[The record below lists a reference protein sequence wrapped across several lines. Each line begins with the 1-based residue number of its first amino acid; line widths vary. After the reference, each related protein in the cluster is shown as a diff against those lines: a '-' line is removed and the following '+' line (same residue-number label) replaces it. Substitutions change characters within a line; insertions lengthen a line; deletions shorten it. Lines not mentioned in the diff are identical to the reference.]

1 MPLGLAR
8 TAEGFL
14 NHLLPSVSK
23 AQREVIMLY
32 QRFWIYQRERFPL
45 VSQGLLIG
53 VISLCSVGFSV
64 LLRSAATATPLES
77 SLPLP
82 QLGLAVLVAMGCAL
96 GFFFQMRVADEYKDY
111 DTDLQY
117 RPYRPVQ
124 RGLITLRELAWL
136 AGGMMVVQ
144 LGLSLWLDVR
154 MVLPLLLVWGYMG
167 LMRQEFFVRDWLRR
181 HAVAYMLSHLVIA
194 PLIFFY
200 ITACDW
206 LVAGATPTLGLV
218 WFLATA
224 FFNGMFYEIGRKI
237 RAPQNEETG
246 VETYSQLWG
255 RPTAIAVWWLMLA
268 LAGVCAA
275 AAAFAIHFFTPVI
288 GLVLLLLLITG
299 WLGVRFLQQPRP
311 ASGGTIQSVSALAM
325 MALYLGLGVLPFVV
339 SRY

>member
-1 MPLGLAR
+1 M
-8 TAEGFL
+8 
-14 NHLLPSVSK
+14 LL
-23 AQREVIMLY
+23 

-53 VISLCSVGFSV
+53 VISLCSVMFSM
-64 LLRSAATATPLES
+64 LLRDAATSASLGS
-77 SLPLP
+77 SLLLP
-82 QLGLAVLVAMGCAL
+82 HFALALLVAIGSAL
-96 GFFFQMRVADEYKDY
+96 GFFFQMRVADEFKDY

-167 LMRQEFFVRDWLRR
+167 LMRQEFFVRDWLRH
-181 HAVAYMLSHLVIA
+181 HAVAYMLSQLVIA
-194 PLIFFY
+194 PLIVFY

-206 LVAGATPTLGLV
+206 LVAGATPMLGLF
-218 WFLATA
+218 WFLAAA
-224 FFNGMFYEIGRKI
+224 FFNGIFYEIGRKI

-275 AAAFAIHFFTPVI
+275 VAARTIHFFMPVI
-288 GLVLLLLLITG
+288 VLVSVLLLITG

-311 ASGGTIQSVSALAM
+311 AAGETIQTFSGLAM
-325 MALYLGLGVLPFVV
+325 MALYLSLGVLPFVV

>member
-1 MPLGLAR
+1 M
-8 TAEGFL
+8 
-14 NHLLPSVSK
+14 LL
-23 AQREVIMLY
+23 

-45 VSQGLLIG
+45 FSQGLLIG
-53 VISLCSVGFSV
+53 VISLCSVMFSV
-64 LLRSAATATPLES
+64 LLRDAATSAALGS
-77 SLPLP
+77 SLQLP
-82 QLGLAVLVAMGCAL
+82 HFALAILVAMGSAL

-117 RPYRPVQ
+117 RSYRPVQ

-206 LVAGATPTLGLV
+206 LVAGATPAPGLL
-218 WFLATA
+218 WFLAVA
-224 FFNGMFYEIGRKI
+224 FFNGMLYEIGRKI
-237 RAPQNEETG
+237 RAPQDEETG

-255 RPTAIAVWWLMLA
+255 RPTAVAVWWLMLA

-275 AAAFAIHFFTPVI
+275 AAARTTR
-288 GLVLLLLLITG
+288 GRL
-299 WLGVRFLQQPRP
+299 
-311 ASGGTIQSVSALAM
+311 ALAV
-325 MALYLGLGVLPFVV
+325 A
-339 SRY
+339 R

>member
-1 MPLGLAR
+1 M
-8 TAEGFL
+8 
-14 NHLLPSVSK
+14 LL
-23 AQREVIMLY
+23 

-53 VISLCSVGFSV
+53 VISLCSVMFSM
-64 LLRSAATATPLES
+64 LLRDAATSASLGS
-77 SLPLP
+77 SLLLP
-82 QLGLAVLVAMGCAL
+82 HFALALLVAIGSAL
-96 GFFFQMRVADEYKDY
+96 GFFFQMRVADEFKDY

-167 LMRQEFFVRDWLRR
+167 LMRQEFFVRDWLRH

-206 LVAGATPTLGLV
+206 LVAGATPMLGLF
-218 WFLATA
+218 WFLAAA
-224 FFNGMFYEIGRKI
+224 FFNGIFYEIGRKI

-275 AAAFAIHFFTPVI
+275 VAARTIHFFMPVI
-288 GLVLLLLLITG
+288 VLVSVLLLITG

-311 ASGGTIQSVSALAM
+311 AAGETIQTFSGLAM
-325 MALYLGLGVLPFVV
+325 MALYLSLGVLPFVV

>member
-1 MPLGLAR
+1 M
-8 TAEGFL
+8 
-14 NHLLPSVSK
+14 LL
-23 AQREVIMLY
+23 

-45 VSQGLLIG
+45 FSQGVLIG

-64 LLRSAATATPLES
+64 LLRSVATSAALGS
-77 SLPLP
+77 SLKLP
-82 QLGLAVLVAMGCAL
+82 HVGLAVLVAMGSAL

-111 DTDLQY
+111 DTDLHY
-117 RPYRPVQ
+117 RPYRPVP

-154 MVLPLLLVWGYMG
+154 MVLPRLLVWGYMG

-206 LVAGATPTLGLV
+206 LVAGVTPAIGLL
-218 WFLATA
+218 WFLAAA

-275 AAAFAIHFFTPVI
+275 AAARTIHFFTPVI
-288 GLVLLLLLITG
+288 GLTLVLLLIAG
-299 WLGVRFLQQPRP
+299 WLGVRFLQKPRP
-311 ASGGTIQSVSALAM
+311 SSGAMIQSVSALAM
-325 MALYLGLGVLPFVV
+325 MALYLSLGVLPFVV
-339 SRY
+339 SSRW

>member
-1 MPLGLAR
+1 M
-8 TAEGFL
+8 
-14 NHLLPSVSK
+14 LL
-23 AQREVIMLY
+23 

-53 VISLCSVGFSV
+53 VISLCSVMFSV
-64 LLRSAATATPLES
+64 LLRDAATSASLGS
-77 SLPLP
+77 SL
-82 QLGLAVLVAMGCAL
+82 QLSHFALAILVAMGSAL
-96 GFFFQMRVADEYKDY
+96 GFFFQMRVADEFKDY

-167 LMRQEFFVRDWLRR
+167 LMRQEFFVRDWLR
-181 HAVAYMLSHLVIA
+181 HHVVAYMLSHLVIA

-206 LVAGATPTLGLV
+206 LVAGATPVLGLF
-218 WFLATA
+218 WFLAAA
-224 FFNGMFYEIGRKI
+224 FFNGIFYEIGRKI

-275 AAAFAIHFFTPVI
+275 VAARTIHFFMPVI
-288 GLVLLLLLITG
+288 VLVSVLLLITG

-311 ASGGTIQSVSALAM
+311 AAGETIQTFSGLAM
-325 MALYLGLGVLPFVV
+325 MALYLSLGVLPFVV

>member
-1 MPLGLAR
+1 M
-8 TAEGFL
+8 
-14 NHLLPSVSK
+14 LL
-23 AQREVIMLY
+23 

-45 VSQGLLIG
+45 FSQGLLIG
-53 VISLCSVGFSV
+53 VISLCSVMFSV
-64 LLRSAATATPLES
+64 LLRDAATSAALGS
-77 SLPLP
+77 SLQLP
-82 QLGLAVLVAMGCAL
+82 HFALAILVAMGSAL

-117 RPYRPVQ
+117 RSYRPVQ

-206 LVAGATPTLGLV
+206 LVAGATPAPGLL
-218 WFLATA
+218 WFLAVA
-224 FFNGMFYEIGRKI
+224 FFNGMLYEIGRKI
-237 RAPQNEETG
+237 RAPQDEETG

-255 RPTAIAVWWLMLA
+255 RPTAVAVWWLMLA

-275 AAAFAIHFFTPVI
+275 AAARTIHFFTPVI
-288 GLVLLLLLITG
+288 VLVFVLLLITG
-299 WLGVRFLQQPRP
+299 WLGVRFLQKPRP
-311 ASGGTIQSVSALAM
+311 SAGAIIQNVSALAM
-325 MALYLGLGVLPFVV
+325 MALYLGLGVMPFVV

>member
-1 MPLGLAR
+1 M
-8 TAEGFL
+8 
-14 NHLLPSVSK
+14 LL
-23 AQREVIMLY
+23 

-53 VISLCSVGFSV
+53 VISLCSVMFSV
-64 LLRSAATATPLES
+64 LLRDAATSASLGS

-82 QLGLAVLVAMGCAL
+82 HFALALLVAIGSAL
-96 GFFFQMRVADEYKDY
+96 GFFFQMRVADEFKDY

-206 LVAGATPTLGLV
+206 LVAGATPALGLF
-218 WFLATA
+218 WFLAAA
-224 FFNGMFYEIGRKI
+224 FFNGIFYEIGRKI

-255 RPTAIAVWWLMLA
+255 RPTAIAVWWLTLA
-268 LAGVCAA
+268 MASVCAA
-275 AAAFAIHFFTPVI
+275 VAAHSIDFFTPVSA
-288 GLVLLLLLITG
+288 LVLVLLLITG
-299 WLGVRFLQQPRP
+299 WLGVRFLRQPRP
-311 ASGGTIQSVSALAM
+311 AAGGTIQTFSGLAM
-325 MALYLGLGVLPFVV
+325 MALYLSLGVLPFVV

>member
-1 MPLGLAR
+1 
-8 TAEGFL
+8 
-14 NHLLPSVSK
+14 
-23 AQREVIMLY
+23 MLY

-45 VSQGLLIG
+45 LSQGVLIG
-53 VISLCSVGFSV
+53 VISLCSVTFSV
-64 LLRSAATATPLES
+64 LLRDAVTSAPLGS
-77 SLPLP
+77 SLKLP
-82 QLGLAVLVAMGCAL
+82 HFALALLVAMGSAL
-96 GFFFQMRVADEYKDY
+96 GFFFQMRVADEFKDY
-111 DTDLQY
+111 ETDLHY

-136 AGGMMVVQ
+136 AGGMMAVQ

-206 LVAGATPTLGLV
+206 LVAGAAPTLGLL
-218 WFLATA
+218 WFLAAA
-224 FFNGMFYEIGRKI
+224 FFNGIFYEIGRKI

-275 AAAFAIHFFTPVI
+275 AAARSIDFFTPVVALT
-288 GLVLLLLLITG
+288 LVLLLGAG
-299 WLGVRFLQQPRP
+299 WMGARFLQKPRP
-311 ASGGTIQSVSALAM
+311 SAGAMLQTVSALAM
-325 MALYLGLGVLPFVV
+325 MVLYLSLGVMPFVV
-339 SRY
+339 STYW

>member
-1 MPLGLAR
+1 M
-8 TAEGFL
+8 
-14 NHLLPSVSK
+14 LL
-23 AQREVIMLY
+23 

-45 VSQGLLIG
+45 FSQGVLIG

-64 LLRSAATATPLES
+64 LLRSAAASAAPGSIVT
-77 SLPLP
+77 LP
-82 QLGLAVLVAMGCAL
+82 QFALAVLVALGCAL
-96 GFFFQMRVADEYKDY
+96 GFFFQMRVADEFKDY

-194 PLIFFY
+194 PLIFLY

-206 LVAGATPTLGLV
+206 LVAGATPAIGLF
-218 WFLATA
+218 WFLAAA
-224 FFNGMFYEIGRKI
+224 FFNGIFYEIGRKI
-237 RAPQNEETG
+237 RAPQSEETG
-246 VETYSQLWG
+246 VETYSSLWG
-255 RPTAIAVWWLMLA
+255 RPTALALWWLVLA

-275 AAAFAIHFFTPVI
+275 AAAHTIHVFTPVI
-288 GLVLLLLLITG
+288 GLTLVLLLSAG
-299 WLGVRFLQQPRP
+299 WMGAHFLQQPRP
-311 ASGGTIQSVSALAM
+311 SSGATIQTFSGLAM
-325 MALYLGLGVLPFVV
+325 MALYLSLGVLPFVV
-339 SRY
+339 SVIDKS

>member
-1 MPLGLAR
+1 M
-8 TAEGFL
+8 
-14 NHLLPSVSK
+14 LL
-23 AQREVIMLY
+23 
-32 QRFWIYQRERFPL
+32 QRFWVYQRERFPL
-45 VSQGLLIG
+45 FSQGLLIG
-53 VISLCSVGFSV
+53 VISLCSVTFSM
-64 LLRSAATATPLES
+64 LLRDAATSAALGS
-77 SLPLP
+77 SLQLP
-82 QLGLAVLVAMGCAL
+82 HFALALLVAMGSAL
-96 GFFFQMRVADEYKDY
+96 GFFFQMRVADEFKDY

-206 LVAGATPTLGLV
+206 LVAGATPALGLF
-218 WFLATA
+218 WFLAAA
-224 FFNGMFYEIGRKI
+224 FFNGIFYEIGRKI

-255 RPTAIAVWWLMLA
+255 RPTAIAVWWLTLA
-268 LAGVCAA
+268 LAGVCVAVAA
-275 AAAFAIHFFTPVI
+275 RTIHFFMPVI
-288 GLVLLLLLITG
+288 VLVSVLLLITG

-311 ASGGTIQSVSALAM
+311 AAGETIQSVSALAM
-325 MALYLGLGVLPFVV
+325 MALYLSLGVLPFVV

>member
-1 MPLGLAR
+1 
-8 TAEGFL
+8 
-14 NHLLPSVSK
+14 
-23 AQREVIMLY
+23 MLV

-45 VSQGLLIG
+45 FSQGMLIS
-53 VISLCSVGFSV
+53 VISLCSVTFSM
-64 LLRSAATATPLES
+64 LLRDAAASTTPGSILKT
-77 SLPLP
+77 P
-82 QLGLAVLVAMGCAL
+82 QLGLALLVAMGSAL
-96 GFFFQMRVADEYKDY
+96 GFFFQMRVADEFKDY
-111 DTDLQY
+111 ETDLHY

-154 MVLPLLLVWGYMG
+154 MLLPLLLVWGYMG

-194 PLIFFY
+194 PLIFLY

-206 LVAGATPTLGLV
+206 LVAGATPALGLL
-218 WFLATA
+218 WFLAAA

-255 RPTAIAVWWLMLA
+255 RPTAIVVWWLMLA

-275 AAAFAIHFFTPVI
+275 VAAHAIHFFTPVI
-288 GLVLLLLLITG
+288 ALVFVLLLIAG
-299 WLGVRFLQQPRP
+299 WIGVRFLKKPRP
-311 ASGGTIQSVSALAM
+311 SSSATIQRVSALAT
-325 MALYLGLGVLPFVV
+325 MALYLSLGVMPFVG
-339 SRY
+339 SSHW